1 MCISDSRLNETG
13 ACLIYLP
20 SKVKQ
25 NIFDFLEGEGL
36 FYSFGPFHDFAEVVI
51 PVQIPLSF
59 L

>member
-20 SKVKQ
+20 SKLKQ
-25 NIFDFLEGEGL
+25 NIFDFLEGEGFFIFL
-36 FYSFGPFHDFAEVVI
+36 VLFHDFAEVVMS
-51 PVQIPLSF
+51 VQIPLSF